1 MPRPYTKGLR
11 STVYNRNKVE
21 TARATIDAEKML
33 NLLQDNALG
42 KIELDAIRQKSIEI
56 CLRKA
61 LPDLSAVEVEQT
73 NAAPFAVIPQQS
85 KDAKA
90 WEASVTKASEKP
102 TEARTA
108 TKQDGQSPSTL
119 KH

>member
-1 MPRPYTKGLR
+1 MPRPYKKGLR

-21 TARATIDAEKML
+21 TARATIDAERML

-42 KIELDAIRQKSIEI
+42 KIELDAIRQRSIEI

-73 NAAPFAVIPQQS
+73 NAAPFALLPSIAPTIE
-85 KDAKA
+85 A
-90 WEASVTKASEKP
+90 WERAFSRAPASSHTVPGTCTDPEGTK
-102 TEARTA
+102 
-108 TKQDGQSPSTL
+108 
-119 KH
+119 H